1 MGFTFSALSLTM
13 KLSEGQMSG
22 EAMAATSDQ
31 TCFAP
36 ADRAD
41 FDEIDRQYTIL
52 SRREIPLVLNAI
64 PAISMVL
71 NRYRQVVFGNSKF
84 VTAVGVPN
92 IHEALGMRPGE
103 AFRCVHAAK
112 APAGCGT
119 GEFCVH
125 CGAVRSILLGLAGRE
140 NVQECNLNR
149 DNDGGVEALDL
160 RVSSSPLALDA
171 EHFVI
176 FSITDV
182 SHEKRRRTLEHI
194 FFHDML
200 NTVGGLQGLMEFL
213 AEEVPEELRSDARII
228 HRAMAQLAD
237 EIMYQKQLLAAET
250 NELETNIAPLRS
262 SDVLDVVEATFQNG
276 EQAKN
281 KYIEV
286 CDGCGAVLFY
296 SDPVLLRR
304 VLGNMVKNAL
314 EATMSGGVVRLGCGV
329 VDGLVEF
336 WVHNDGLIPKSVR
349 MRIFNRSFSTKG
361 EGRGLGTYSIKL
373 LTERYL
379 GGTVGFV
386 STPET
391 GTIFRVR
398 LPINDD
404 QPEAP

>member
-1 MGFTFSALSLTM
+1 MGFTFPALSLRIQPF
-13 KLSEGQMSG
+13 EGSKPG
-22 EAMAATSDQ
+22 DAMAATSDQ

-84 VTAVGVPN
+84 VKAVGMPD
-92 IHEALGMRPGE
+92 IQEALGMRPGE
-103 AFRCVHAAK
+103 AFRCVHAAT
-112 APAGCGT
+112 APGGCGT

-140 NVQECNLNR
+140 NVQECNINR
-149 DNDGGVEALDL
+149 DTNGIIEALDL
-160 RVSSSPLALDA
+160 RVSSSPIALET

-176 FSITDV
+176 FSITDI

-213 AEEVPEELRSDARII
+213 AEEVPEELRTDARVI
-228 HRAMAQLAD
+228 HRAVTQLAD

-250 NELETNIAPLRS
+250 NELETNIMPLRS

-276 EQAKN
+276 QQAKN
-281 KYIEV
+281 KYLEV
-286 CDGCGAVLFY
+286 CDGCKEVLFY

-314 EATMSGGVVRLGCGV
+314 EATKSGGVVHMGCGV

-336 WVHNDGLIPKSVR
+336 WVQNDALIPRSVR
-349 MRIFNRSFSTKG
+349 MRMFNRSFSTKG

-379 GGTVGFV
+379 GGVVDFE
-386 STPET
+386 STSET
-391 GTIFRVR
+391 GTIFRIR
-398 LPINDD
+398 LPFNTD
-404 QPEAP
+404 QPEAL